1 MQKEMLGSPRGYEG
15 SSLELFLLPK
25 GLIIIMGMKIKIKIK
40 IIFLFFIFLNELE
53 SVSLKEN

>member
-15 SSLELFLLPK
+15 SSLELFFLPK

-40 IIFLFFIFLNELE
+40 IIFLFFIFQKWTRECKPE
-53 SVSLKEN
+53 RK

>member
-15 SSLELFLLPK
+15 SSLELFFLPK

-40 IIFLFFIFLNELE
+40 IIFLFFIFQ
-53 SVSLKEN
+53 K